1 MNLGLVK
8 SAQDLVANAL
18 GLARTRLDLLST
30 EVQELLARLVLLMIA
45 SVAAILLGALALGF
59 GAVAVV
65 LATPAEYRVWVT
77 AGIALLLLA
86 AALFIAFQVR
96 RDTQQRPFAASIAEL
111 ERAGV
116 VRSGRGR
123 VTVLEPDKLRNYI
136 Y

>member
-1 MNLGLVK
+1 MSLGLIK

-45 SVAAILLGALALGF
+45 SVVAILLGALAFGF

-65 LATPAEYRVWVT
+65 MAAPAEYRVWVA
-77 AGIALLLLA
+77 AGLALLFLA
-86 AALFIAFQVR
+86 AALFFAWQVR

-111 ERAGV
+111 ERDLSA
-116 VRSGRGR
+116 
-123 VTVLEPDKLRNYI
+123 LRPRE
-136 Y
+136 